1 MAEPEEGVKRVL
13 QIKLRALG
21 DAGQILA
28 FIRSAAPFYRTLGG
42 TGFRVLQNVDEPTQ
56 LVIEIEYAAN
66 AELELNRHKVASDP
80 MVRAFL
86 QGWRTILAGTVDMD
100 VYMDVTE

>member
-42 TGFRVLQNVDEPTQ
+42 TGFRVLQNVDEPAQ

-66 AELELNRHKVASDP
+66 AELELNRGYERLHGRDRIAALARSGVP
-80 MVRAFL
+80 PIVRAVS
-86 QGWRTILAGTVDMD
+86 RI
-100 VYMDVTE
+100 